1 MAEQL
6 IITCPGCMRDLL
18 STAYIRRGIGTL
30 ECSNCHATFDKA
42 EIKWISLPDTEP
54 PIPSHILRDKLLA
67 LFQAYVAQAT
77 AIVKEQERL
86 VDQISGEIA
95 DSPFTQRALDA
106 VAKASDAILAQEAL
120 IRDLN
125 QRENGDSTANSI
137 AASKSRD
144 SRG

>member
-6 IITCPGCMRDLL
+6 IITCPGCMRDLP

-54 PIPSHILRDKLLA
+54 PIRSEILCDKLLA

-86 VDQISGEIA
+86 IDQIRGEVG
-95 DSPFTQRALDA
+95 DSPFAQRASEA
-106 VAKASDAILAQEAL
+106 VAKASGAVVAQEAL
-120 IRDLN
+120 V
-125 QRENGDSTANSI
+125 RELTDSG
-137 AASKSRD
+137 R
-144 SRG
+144 